1 MKRKNRSLIESFNYA
16 VTGILSAI
24 KMEKNMRIHYFI
36 ALAVVG
42 LSLFFDLQRFEFIVL
57 LFAICLVFIAEMLNT
72 AVEMVVD
79 LVTDT
84 YHPLAKLAKDIAAG
98 AVLIAAIN
106 SIIVGY
112 LLFFDRINNFSEMLI
127 LKIKRSPIHL
137 TVIALLLAV
146 ILTIGLKAIFYRGRG
161 THFQGG
167 TVSGH
172 SAISFT
178 MATIIVFLANNPLV
192 TTLALGLALL
202 VAESRVEGKIHS
214 LFEVVAGGVLGII
227 IGVLVFRIVG

>member
-1 MKRKNRSLIESFNYA
+1 MKKRRSLIESFNYA

-24 KMEKNMRIHYFI
+24 KTERNMKIHYFMAFSAI
-36 ALAVVG
+36 G
-42 LSLFFDLQRFEFIVL
+42 LSLFFNFNRYEFLAL
-57 LFAICLVFIAEMLNT
+57 LFAISLVFVAEMLNT
-72 AVEMVVD
+72 AIEKVVD
-79 LVTDT
+79 LVTDN

-106 SIIVGY
+106 SLLVGY
-112 LLFFDRINNFSEMLI
+112 LLFFDRINNISEMILI
-127 LKIKRSPIHL
+127 KITNSPIHL
-137 TVIALLLAV
+137 TFIALILAI

-161 THFQGG
+161 SHFQGG

-178 MATIIVFLANNPLV
+178 MATIIAFLASNTLV
-192 TTLALGLALL
+192 TTLAFGLAIL

-214 LFEVVAGGVLGII
+214 LFEVVVGGVLGII
-227 IGVLVFRIVG
+227 IGVLVFQVVG